1 MPRPSLRTRSRKR
14 HSLRLPGGRIK
25 THYKKEK
32 TSISRCSKCGQPL
45 PGVPRSTPS
54 KLRKLT
60 ASQKKLERVYGGQL
74 CHNCVRELLK
84 QAVRSA

>member
-14 HSLRLPGGRIK
+14 RSVRLPGGRRK
-25 THYKKEK
+25 THYRHEK
-32 TSISRCSKCGQPL
+32 ATVSSCTKCGQPL
-45 PGVPRSTPS
+45 AGVPRSTPS
-54 KLRKLT
+54 ELRKLA
-60 ASQKKLERVYGGQL
+60 ASQKRLNRVYGGQL

>member
-14 HSLRLPGGRIK
+14 RSLRMPGGSTK
-25 THYKKEK
+25 THYKREK
-32 TSISRCSKCGQPL
+32 TSVSRCSRCGQAL
-45 PGVPRSTPS
+45 SGVPHSTPS
-54 KLRKLT
+54 ELRKLT
-60 ASQKKLERVYGGQL
+60 ASQRRLERVYGGQL